1 MGDGRKTVL
10 MIAGEAS
17 GDTLGAELIEAM
29 QAEPGGDLI
38 DFIGAGGPKM
48 AAAGQHAEFDLTQHA
63 VVGIWEVLKNYGKFR
78 QLFRQLLDLATR
90 REPDAIVLIDYPGFN
105 LRFAGAIRNYQT
117 SGGGA
122 FRDWQ
127 PKIICYVSPQLWAWR
142 EGRVHAIARDI
153 DLMLSIFP
161 FEKEWYAERVPEF
174 PVQFVGHPLVD
185 RFPLAKPDGKSVP
198 LDPDLFTE
206 EPTVVLLPGSR
217 RREID
222 KHLPVMLEAAVIF
235 SEKIKTHLRMVLPS
249 DEMLELARRHIPTD
263 IKIDLQVG
271 GLAKALGQA
280 SLAIASSGTITM
292 ECAWFR
298 VPTVVL
304 YKTSPLTHALGRRL
318 VKVPYLAMPNLLAG
332 EELFPEFIQS
342 AANADNLAE
351 ASLLL
356 LRDKSQRTRILDG
369 LDLVAA
375 QLGESG
381 AAARAA
387 RTVLGTLNFK

>member
-17 GDTLGAELIEAM
+17 GDTLGAELIEAT

-48 AAAGQHAEFDLTQHA
+48 AAAGQHAELDLTQHA

-78 QLFRQLLDLATR
+78 RLFRQLLDLATR

-142 EGRVHAIARDI
+142 EGRVHSIARDI

-161 FEKEWYAERVPEF
+161 FEKEWYAERVPKF
-174 PVQFVGHPLVD
+174 PVEFIGHPLVD

-198 LDPDLFTE
+198 LDPDLFTAQ
-206 EPTVVLLPGSR
+206 PTVLLLPGSR

-222 KHLPVMLEAAVIF
+222 KHLPVMREAAVIF

-271 GLAKALGQA
+271 GLATALGQA

-304 YKTSPLTHALGRRL
+304 YKTSPLTHALVRRL

-351 ASLLL
+351 ASLRL
-356 LRDKSQRTRILDG
+356 LRDRSERTRILDG
-369 LDLVAA
+369 LELVAA

-387 RTVLGTLNFK
+387 RALLGTLNFK

>member
-263 IKIDLQVG
+263 IKIDPQVG

>member
-17 GDTLGAELIEAM
+17 GDALGAELIEAM

-48 AAAGQHAEFDLTQHA
+48 AAAGQHAELDLTQHA

-105 LRFAGAIRNYQT
+105 LRFARAIRNYQ
-117 SGGGA
+117 SSGGA

-174 PVQFVGHPLVD
+174 PVEFVGHPLVD

-206 EPTVVLLPGSR
+206 EPTVLLLPGSR

-249 DEMLELARRHIPTD
+249 NEMLELARRHIPTD

-304 YKTSPLTHALGRRL
+304 YKTSPLTHALGRTL

-351 ASLLL
+351 ASLRL
-356 LRDKSQRTRILDG
+356 LRDRSERTRILDG
-369 LDLVAA
+369 LELVAA

-381 AAARAA
+381 AASRAA
-387 RTVLGTLNFK
+387 RAVLDTLNFK

>member
-17 GDTLGAELIEAM
+17 GDALGAELIEAM

-48 AAAGQHAEFDLTQHA
+48 AAAGQHAELDLTQHA

-90 REPDAIVLIDYPGFN
+90 RKPDAIVLIDYPGFN
-105 LRFAGAIRNYQT
+105 LRFARAIRNYQ
-117 SGGGA
+117 SSGGA
-122 FRDWQ
+122 FRNWQ

-161 FEKEWYAERVPEF
+161 FEKEWYDERVPEF
-174 PVQFVGHPLVD
+174 PVEFVGHPLVD

-206 EPTVVLLPGSR
+206 EPTVLLLPGSR

-249 DEMLELARRHIPTD
+249 NEMLELARRHIPTD
-263 IKIDLQVG
+263 IKIDLQVDD
-271 GLAKALGQA
+271 LAKALGQA

-304 YKTSPLTHALGRRL
+304 YKTSPLTHALGRTL

-351 ASLLL
+351 ASLRL
-356 LRDKSQRTRILDG
+356 LRDRSERIRILDG
-369 LDLVAA
+369 LELVAA
-375 QLGESG
+375 QFGESG
-381 AAARAA
+381 AASRAA
-387 RTVLGTLNFK
+387 RAVLDTLNFK

>member
-17 GDTLGAELIEAM
+17 GDALGAELIEAM

-48 AAAGQHAEFDLTQHA
+48 AAAGQHAELDLTQHA

-105 LRFAGAIRNYQT
+105 LRFARAIRNYQ
-117 SGGGA
+117 SSGGA

-174 PVQFVGHPLVD
+174 PVEFVGHPLVD

-206 EPTVVLLPGSR
+206 EPTVLLLPGSR

-249 DEMLELARRHIPTD
+249 NEMLELARRHIPTD

-304 YKTSPLTHALGRRL
+304 YKTSPLTHALGRTL
-318 VKVPYLAMPNLLAG
+318 VKVPYLGMPNLLAE

-351 ASLLL
+351 ASLRL
-356 LRDKSQRTRILDG
+356 LRDRSERTRILDG
-369 LDLVAA
+369 LELVAA

-381 AAARAA
+381 AASRAA
-387 RTVLGTLNFK
+387 RAVLDTLNFK

>member
-17 GDTLGAELIEAM
+17 GDTLGAELIEAT

-48 AAAGQHAEFDLTQHA
+48 AAAGQHAELDLTQHA

-142 EGRVHAIARDI
+142 EGRVHSIARDI

-161 FEKEWYAERVPEF
+161 FEKEWYAERVPKF
-174 PVQFVGHPLVD
+174 PVEFIGHPLVD

-198 LDPDLFTE
+198 LDPDLFTAQ
-206 EPTVVLLPGSR
+206 PTVLLLPGSR

-235 SEKIKTHLRMVLPS
+235 SEKIKAHLRIVLPS

-304 YKTSPLTHALGRRL
+304 YKTSPLTHALVRRL

-351 ASLLL
+351 ASLRL
-356 LRDKSQRTRILDG
+356 LRDRSERTRILDG
-369 LDLVAA
+369 LELVAA

-387 RTVLGTLNFK
+387 RALLGTLNFK

>member
-1 MGDGRKTVL
+1 MSDGRKTVL

-17 GDTLGAELIEAM
+17 GDTLGAELIEAT
-29 QAEPGGDLI
+29 QTEPGGDLI

-48 AAAGQHAEFDLTQHA
+48 AAAGQHAELDLTEHA

-206 EPTVVLLPGSR
+206 EPTVLLLPGSR

-235 SEKIKTHLRMVLPS
+235 SEKIKAHLRIVLPS

-280 SLAIASSGTITM
+280 SLAIASSGTVTM

-351 ASLLL
+351 ASLRL

-381 AAARAA
+381 AATRAA
-387 RTVLGTLNFK
+387 RAVLGTLNFK

>member
-1 MGDGRKTVL
+1 MSDGRKTIL

-17 GDTLGAELIEAM
+17 GDTLGAELIDAIRR
-29 QAEPGGDLI
+29 QPGGDEI

-48 AAAGQHAEFDLTQHA
+48 EAAALRPEFDLSEHA
-63 VVGIWEVLKNYGKFR
+63 VVGIWEVLKNYFKFR
-78 QLFRQLLDLATR
+78 RLFRHLFELATR

-105 LRFAGAIRNYQT
+105 LRFAKAIRRHNSQ
-117 SGGGA
+117 GDGA
-122 FRDWQ
+122 FREWQ
-127 PKIICYVSPQLWAWR
+127 PKIVCYVSPQLWAWK
-142 EGRVHAIARDI
+142 EGRVHAIARNI

-161 FEKEWYAERVPEF
+161 FEKEWYAERVPAFAVE
-174 PVQFVGHPLVD
+174 FVGHPLVD
-185 RFPLAKPDGKSVP
+185 RFPLAKPDEKSMP

-206 EPTVVLLPGSR
+206 QPTVLLLPGSR

-235 SEKIKTHLRMVLPS
+235 SEKIKTRLRMVLPS
-249 DEMLELARRHIPTD
+249 DEMLALARRHIPTG
-263 IKIDLQVG
+263 IEIDLQVG

-280 SLAIASSGTITM
+280 SIAIASSGTVTM

-304 YKTSPLTHALGRRL
+304 YKTSPLTHALGRAL
-318 VKVPYLAMPNLLAG
+318 LKVPHLAMPNLLAG

-351 ASLLL
+351 ASLRL
-356 LRDKSQRTRILDG
+356 LRDKAERTRILNG
-369 LDLVAA
+369 LDQVAA
-375 QLGESG
+375 QLGEPG
-381 AAARAA
+381 AATRAA
-387 RTVLGTLNFK
+387 QAVLGTLD

>member
-17 GDTLGAELIEAM
+17 GDALGAELIEAM

-48 AAAGQHAEFDLTQHA
+48 AAAGQHAELDLTQHA

-174 PVQFVGHPLVD
+174 PVEFVGHPLVD

-206 EPTVVLLPGSR
+206 EPTVLLLPGSR

-249 DEMLELARRHIPTD
+249 NEMLELARRHIPTD

-304 YKTSPLTHALGRRL
+304 YKTSPLTHALGRTL

-351 ASLLL
+351 ASLRL
-356 LRDKSQRTRILDG
+356 LRDRSERTRILDG
-369 LDLVAA
+369 LELVAA

-381 AAARAA
+381 AASRAA
-387 RTVLGTLNFK
+387 RAVLDTLNFK

>member
-17 GDTLGAELIEAM
+17 GDALGSELIEAM

-48 AAAGQHAEFDLTQHA
+48 ATAGQHAELDLTQHA

-105 LRFAGAIRNYQT
+105 LRFAGAIRNYQ
-117 SGGGA
+117 SSGGA

-174 PVQFVGHPLVD
+174 PVEFVGHPLVD

-206 EPTVVLLPGSR
+206 EPTVLLLPGSR

-249 DEMLELARRHIPTD
+249 NEMLELARRHIPTD
-263 IKIDLQVG
+263 IKVDLQVG
-271 GLAKALGQA
+271 GLAKALSQA
-280 SLAIASSGTITM
+280 SLAIASSVI
-292 ECAWFR
+292 AID
-298 VPTVVL
+298 V
-304 YKTSPLTHALGRRL
+304 
-318 VKVPYLAMPNLLAG
+318 
-332 EELFPEFIQS
+332 
-342 AANADNLAE
+342 
-351 ASLLL
+351 
-356 LRDKSQRTRILDG
+356 
-369 LDLVAA
+369 
-375 QLGESG
+375 G
-381 AAARAA
+381 A
-387 RTVLGTLNFK
+387 FF

>member
-206 EPTVVLLPGSR
+206 EPTVLLLPGSR

-304 YKTSPLTHALGRRL
+304 YKTSPLTHALGRAL
-318 VKVPYLAMPNLLAG
+318 LKVPHLAMPNLLAG

-351 ASLLL
+351 ASLRL
-356 LRDKSQRTRILDG
+356 LRDKAERTRILNG
-369 LDLVAA
+369 LDQVAA
-375 QLGESG
+375 QLGEPG
-381 AAARAA
+381 AATRAA
-387 RTVLGTLNFK
+387 QAVLGTLD

>member
-142 EGRVHAIARDI
+142 EGRVHSIARDI

-161 FEKEWYAERVPEF
+161 FEKEWYAERVPKF
-174 PVQFVGHPLVD
+174 PVEFIGHPLVD

-198 LDPDLFTE
+198 LDPDLFTAQ
-206 EPTVVLLPGSR
+206 PTVLLLPGSR

-235 SEKIKTHLRMVLPS
+235 SEKIKAHLRIVLPS
-249 DEMLELARRHIPTD
+249 DEMLELARQHIPTG

-304 YKTSPLTHALGRRL
+304 YKTSPLTHALVRRL

-351 ASLLL
+351 ASLRL
-356 LRDKSQRTRILDG
+356 LRDRSERTRILDG
-369 LDLVAA
+369 LELVAA

-387 RTVLGTLNFK
+387 RALLGTLNFK

>member
-1 MGDGRKTVL
+1 MSDGRKTIL

-17 GDTLGAELIEAM
+17 GDTLGAELIDAIRR
-29 QAEPGGDLI
+29 QPGGDEI

-48 AAAGQHAEFDLTQHA
+48 EAAALRPEFDLSEHA
-63 VVGIWEVLKNYGKFR
+63 VVGIWEVLKNYFKFR
-78 QLFRQLLDLATR
+78 RLFRHLFELATR

-105 LRFAGAIRNYQT
+105 LRFAKAIRRHNSQ
-117 SGGGA
+117 GDGA
-122 FRDWQ
+122 FREWQ
-127 PKIICYVSPQLWAWR
+127 PKIVCYVSPQLWAWK
-142 EGRVHAIARDI
+142 EGRVHAIARNI

-161 FEKEWYAERVPEF
+161 FEKEWYAERVPAFAVE
-174 PVQFVGHPLVD
+174 FVGHPLVD
-185 RFPLAKPDGKSVP
+185 RFPLAKPDEKSVP

-206 EPTVVLLPGSR
+206 QPTVLLLPGSR

-235 SEKIKTHLRMVLPS
+235 SEKIKTRLRMVLPS
-249 DEMLELARRHIPTD
+249 DEMLALARRHIPTG
-263 IKIDLQVG
+263 IEIDLQVG

-280 SLAIASSGTITM
+280 SIAIASSGTVTM

-304 YKTSPLTHALGRRL
+304 YKTSPLTHALGRAL
-318 VKVPYLAMPNLLAG
+318 LKVPHLAMPNLLAG

-351 ASLLL
+351 ASLRL
-356 LRDKSQRTRILDG
+356 LRDKAERTRILNG
-369 LDLVAA
+369 LDQVAA
-375 QLGESG
+375 QLGEPG
-381 AAARAA
+381 AATRAA
-387 RTVLGTLNFK
+387 QAVLGTLD

>member
-1 MGDGRKTVL
+1 MSDGRKTVL

-17 GDTLGAELIEAM
+17 GDTLGAELIEAT

-48 AAAGQHAEFDLTQHA
+48 AAAGQHAELDLTEHA

-142 EGRVHAIARDI
+142 EGRVHSIARDI

-161 FEKEWYAERVPEF
+161 FEKEWYAERVPKF
-174 PVQFVGHPLVD
+174 PVEFIGHPLVD

-198 LDPDLFTE
+198 LDPDLFTAQ
-206 EPTVVLLPGSR
+206 PTVLLLPGSR

-235 SEKIKTHLRMVLPS
+235 SEKIKAHLRIVLPS
-249 DEMLELARRHIPTD
+249 DEMLELARQHIPTG

-271 GLAKALGQA
+271 GLAKALGPA

-304 YKTSPLTHALGRRL
+304 YKTSPLTHALVRRL

-351 ASLLL
+351 ASLRL
-356 LRDKSQRTRILDG
+356 LRDRSERTRILDG
-369 LDLVAA
+369 LELVAA

-387 RTVLGTLNFK
+387 RALLGTLNFK

>member
-1 MGDGRKTVL
+1 MGNERKTVL

-17 GDTLGAELIEAM
+17 GDALGAELIEAM
-29 QAEPGGDLI
+29 QAEPDGDLI

-48 AAAGQHAEFDLTQHA
+48 AAAGQHAELDLTQHA

-105 LRFAGAIRNYQT
+105 LRFARAIRNYQ
-117 SGGGA
+117 SSGGA

-174 PVQFVGHPLVD
+174 PVEFVGHPLVD

-206 EPTVVLLPGSR
+206 EPTVLLLPGSR

-249 DEMLELARRHIPTD
+249 NEMLELARRHIPTD

-271 GLAKALGQA
+271 GLSKALGQA

-304 YKTSPLTHALGRRL
+304 YKTSPLTHALGRTL
-318 VKVPYLAMPNLLAG
+318 VKVPYLGMPNLLAE

-351 ASLLL
+351 ASLRL
-356 LRDKSQRTRILDG
+356 LRDRSERTRILDG
-369 LDLVAA
+369 LELVAA

-381 AAARAA
+381 AASRAA
-387 RTVLGTLNFK
+387 RAVLDTLNFK

>member
-1 MGDGRKTVL
+1 MSDGRKTIL

-17 GDTLGAELIEAM
+17 GDTLGAELIEAIRR
-29 QAEPGGDLI
+29 QPSGDEI
-38 DFIGAGGPKM
+38 DFIGAGGPRM
-48 AAAGQHAEFDLTQHA
+48 EAAALRPEFDLSEHA
-63 VVGIWEVLKNYGKFR
+63 VVGIWEVLKNYFKFR
-78 QLFRQLLDLATR
+78 RLFRHLLELATQ
-90 REPDAIVLIDYPGFN
+90 REPDIIVLIDYPGFN

-174 PVQFVGHPLVD
+174 PVEFVGHPLVD

-206 EPTVVLLPGSR
+206 EPTVLLLPGSR

-249 DEMLELARRHIPTD
+249 NEMLELARRHIPTD

-304 YKTSPLTHALGRRL
+304 YKTSPLTHALGRTL

-351 ASLLL
+351 ASLRL
-356 LRDKSQRTRILDG
+356 LRDRSERTRILDG
-369 LDLVAA
+369 LELVAA

-381 AAARAA
+381 AASRAA
-387 RTVLGTLNFK
+387 RAVLDTLNFK

>member
-1 MGDGRKTVL
+1 MSDGRKTVL

-17 GDTLGAELIEAM
+17 GDTLGAELIEAT

-48 AAAGQHAEFDLTQHA
+48 AAAGQHAELDLTQHA

-78 QLFRQLLDLATR
+78 RLFRQLLDLATR

-142 EGRVHAIARDI
+142 EGRVHSIARDI

-161 FEKEWYAERVPEF
+161 FEKEWYAERVPKF
-174 PVQFVGHPLVD
+174 PVEFIGHPLVD

-198 LDPDLFTE
+198 LDPDLFTAQ
-206 EPTVVLLPGSR
+206 PTVLLLPGSR

-235 SEKIKTHLRMVLPS
+235 SEKIKAHLRIVLPS
-249 DEMLELARRHIPTD
+249 DEMLELARQHIPTG

-304 YKTSPLTHALGRRL
+304 YKTSPLTHALVRRL

-351 ASLLL
+351 ASLRL
-356 LRDKSQRTRILDG
+356 LRDRSERTRILDG
-369 LDLVAA
+369 LELVAA

-387 RTVLGTLNFK
+387 RALLGTLNFK

>member
-206 EPTVVLLPGSR
+206 EPTVLLLPGSR

-263 IKIDLQVG
+263 IKIDPQVG

>member
-17 GDTLGAELIEAM
+17 GDALGSELIEAM

-48 AAAGQHAEFDLTQHA
+48 ATAGQHAELDLTQHA

-105 LRFAGAIRNYQT
+105 LRFAGAIRNYQ
-117 SGGGA
+117 SSGGA

-174 PVQFVGHPLVD
+174 PVEFVGHPLVD
-185 RFPLAKPDGKSVP
+185 RFPLAKPDGKSAP

-206 EPTVVLLPGSR
+206 EPTVLLLPGSR

-235 SEKIKTHLRMVLPS
+235 SEKIKTHLCMVLPS
-249 DEMLELARRHIPTD
+249 NEMLELARRHIPTD

-271 GLAKALGQA
+271 DLAKALGQA

-304 YKTSPLTHALGRRL
+304 YKTSPLTHALGRTL

-342 AANADNLAE
+342 AANADNLAD
-351 ASLLL
+351 ASLRL
-356 LRDKSQRTRILDG
+356 LRDRSERTRILDG
-369 LDLVAA
+369 LELVAA

-381 AAARAA
+381 AASRAA
-387 RTVLGTLNFK
+387 RAVLDTLNFK

>member
-17 GDTLGAELIEAM
+17 GDALGAELIEAM
-29 QAEPGGDLI
+29 QAEPDGDLI

-48 AAAGQHAEFDLTQHA
+48 AAAGQHAELDLTQHA

-174 PVQFVGHPLVD
+174 PVEFVGHPLVD

-206 EPTVVLLPGSR
+206 EPTVLLLPGSR

-249 DEMLELARRHIPTD
+249 NEMLELARRHIPTD

-304 YKTSPLTHALGRRL
+304 YKTSPLTHALGRTL

-351 ASLLL
+351 ASLRL
-356 LRDKSQRTRILDG
+356 LRDRSERTRILDG
-369 LDLVAA
+369 LELVAA

-381 AAARAA
+381 AASRAA
-387 RTVLGTLNFK
+387 RAVLDTLNFK

>member
-17 GDTLGAELIEAM
+17 GDALGAELIEAM

-48 AAAGQHAEFDLTQHA
+48 AAAGQHAELDLTQHA

-105 LRFAGAIRNYQT
+105 LRFARAIRNYQ
-117 SGGGA
+117 SSGGA

-174 PVQFVGHPLVD
+174 PVEFVGHPLVD

-206 EPTVVLLPGSR
+206 EPTVLLLPGSR

-249 DEMLELARRHIPTD
+249 NEMLELARRHIPTD

-304 YKTSPLTHALGRRL
+304 YKTSPLTHALGRTL

-351 ASLLL
+351 ASLRL
-356 LRDKSQRTRILDG
+356 LRDRSERTRILDG
-369 LDLVAA
+369 LELVAA

-381 AAARAA
+381 AASRAA
-387 RTVLGTLNFK
+387 RAVLSTLNFK

>member
-1 MGDGRKTVL
+1 MRDGRKTVL

-17 GDTLGAELIEAM
+17 GDALGSELIEAM

-48 AAAGQHAEFDLTQHA
+48 ATAGQHAELDLTQHA

-105 LRFAGAIRNYQT
+105 LRFAGAIRNYQ
-117 SGGGA
+117 SSGGA

-174 PVQFVGHPLVD
+174 PVEFVGHPLVD

-206 EPTVVLLPGSR
+206 EPTVLLLPGSR

-249 DEMLELARRHIPTD
+249 NEMLELARRHIPTD

-271 GLAKALGQA
+271 DLAKALGQA

-304 YKTSPLTHALGRRL
+304 YKTSPLTHALGRTL

-351 ASLLL
+351 ASLRL
-356 LRDKSQRTRILDG
+356 LRDRSERTRILDG
-369 LDLVAA
+369 LELVAA

-381 AAARAA
+381 AASRTARA
-387 RTVLGTLNFK
+387 VLDTLNFK